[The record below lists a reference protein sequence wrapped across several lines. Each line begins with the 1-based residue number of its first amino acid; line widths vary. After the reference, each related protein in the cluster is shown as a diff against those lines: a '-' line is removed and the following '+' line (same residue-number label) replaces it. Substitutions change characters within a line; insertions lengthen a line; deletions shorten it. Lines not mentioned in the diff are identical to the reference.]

1 MIDKRLISQIIKS
14 NGETYASV
22 AEEMGLT
29 ERELVTKIE
38 DGLRLIDFERIL
50 DACRCRLG
58 ISRNGR
64 DFVRITTPY
73 KLREVKMD
81 LEARLAGYGKEP
93 DDPPEDIVVEDDGV
107 ILEQ

>member
-1 MIDKRLISQIIKS
+1 MIDRRLISQIIRA

-22 AEEMGLT
+22 AEKMGLT
-29 ERELVTKIE
+29 ERELVTRIE
-38 DGLRLIDFERIL
+38 DGLRLTDFERIL
-50 DACRCRLG
+50 EACGCRLG

-73 KLREVKMD
+73 KLREVKKD
-81 LEARLAGYGKEP
+81 LEARLAGYNKPLEL
-93 DDPPEDIVVEDDGV
+93 EDIDVDDGV